1 MPQYYRER
9 SVEER
14 LTVVEEQLARL
25 RRSGRRADELPMNR
39 TNFEGLNYDDTS
51 AAFATVFET
60 TYTPRS
66 ATLALGLLLI
76 GDVVGAVNT
85 GGSYQVVINTTD
97 VVASGSVPATFS
109 YVIPSLVLDLSPYL
123 SASDLRVDVQTRRT
137 AGATTGGRYGGGGC
151 IGSTVRYARMI

>member
-1 MPQYYRER
+1 MPQYYREQ

-14 LTVVEEQLARL
+14 LTILEEQLAQL

-39 TNFEGLNYDDTS
+39 TNFEGLNFDDTS
-51 AAFATVFET
+51 AAFTTVYET

-66 ATLALGLLLI
+66 ASLAIGLLLI
-76 GDVVGAVNT
+76 GDSVSAVNT
-85 GGSYQVVINTTD
+85 GGSWQVIVNTTD

-109 YVIPSLVLDLSPYL
+109 YVTPSLVLDLSPYL
-123 SASDLRVDVQTRRT
+123 SASDLRVDLQTRRT

-151 IGSTVRYARMI
+151 IGSSIRYARMI